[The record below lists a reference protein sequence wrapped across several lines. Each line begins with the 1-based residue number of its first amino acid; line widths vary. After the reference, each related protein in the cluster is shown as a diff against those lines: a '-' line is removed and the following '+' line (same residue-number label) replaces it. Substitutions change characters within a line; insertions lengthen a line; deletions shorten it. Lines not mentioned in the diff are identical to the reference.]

1 MKYIVHDMLF
11 CRFFFFKQKPA
22 YEMRISDWSSDV
34 CSSDLVAAAADGRLL
49 AFRYTDTID
58 MGAYARP
65 VGGRVAM
72 LAAEA
77 MPGPYRWDAFEGR
90 TIAHASNKT
99 PAGTMRG
106 PSGFEVN
113 FIRERAL
120 DLIARRLD
128 MDPAELRLRNLIPR
142 DEMPYEV
149 DYGPAM
155 ESLTLDT
162 GDYPKMFFEA
172 LETLAYEPL
181 RQEVQRRQ
189 DSGEIVGLGIG
200 AFLDHS
206 GLGKSETALIRSEER
221 SVGKECV
228 SECRS

>member
-1 MKYIVHDMLF
+1 
-11 CRFFFFKQKPA
+11 
-22 YEMRISDWSSDV
+22 
-34 CSSDLVAAAADGRLL
+34 
-49 AFRYTDTID
+49 
-58 MGAYARP
+58 
-65 VGGRVAM
+65 
-72 LAAEA
+72 
-77 MPGPYRWDAFEGR
+77 
-90 TIAHASNKT
+90 
-99 PAGTMRG
+99 MRG

-128 MDPAELRLRNLIPR
+128 MDPAELRLRNRIPR

-206 GLGKSETALIRSEER
+206 GLGKSETALIEIDEAGRIILGPSR
-221 SVGKECV
+221 KSVG
-228 SECRS
+228 

>member
-1 MKYIVHDMLF
+1 
-11 CRFFFFKQKPA
+11 
-22 YEMRISDWSSDV
+22 
-34 CSSDLVAAAADGRLL
+34 
-49 AFRYTDTID
+49 
-58 MGAYARP
+58 
-65 VGGRVAM
+65 
-72 LAAEA
+72 
-77 MPGPYRWDAFEGR
+77 
-90 TIAHASNKT
+90 
-99 PAGTMRG
+99 
-106 PSGFEVN
+106 
-113 FIRERAL
+113 
-120 DLIARRLD
+120 

-142 DEMPYEV
+142 GEMPYEV

-206 GLGKSETALIRSEER
+206 GLGRSEEHT
-221 SVGKECV
+221 
-228 SECRS
+228 SELQSLMRIPYAVFC